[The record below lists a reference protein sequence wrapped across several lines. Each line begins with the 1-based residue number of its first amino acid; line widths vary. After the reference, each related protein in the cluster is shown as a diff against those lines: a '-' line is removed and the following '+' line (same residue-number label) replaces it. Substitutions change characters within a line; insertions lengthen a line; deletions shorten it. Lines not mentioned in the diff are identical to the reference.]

1 MKVKDGC
8 LPRELLFSSLLY
20 SEQHDKEEWEEDIDV
35 ITEEVRIIESGFVIG
50 PLAELCILT
59 SILFSSECLSPT
71 VLSCLVVVDKC
82 AIDPVASPND
92 LL

>member
-1 MKVKDGC
+1 MKDEW
-8 LPRELLFSSLLY
+8 LPTKLLFSPLLF
-20 SEQHDKEEWEEDIDV
+20 SDEHDKEEWEEDIDV
-35 ITEEVRIIESGFVIG
+35 ITEEGRVIESGFVIG

-71 VLSCLVVVDKC
+71 VVSCLVVVDKC
-82 AIDPVASPND
+82 AIEPVASPND

>member
-1 MKVKDGC
+1 MKVEW
-8 LPRELLFSSLLY
+8 LPTELLFSSLLF
-20 SEQHDKEEWEEDIDV
+20 SDEHDKEEEEIDV
-35 ITEEVRIIESGFVIG
+35 ITEEGRVTEFGFVLG

-71 VLSCLVVVDKC
+71 VVSCLVVVDKC
-82 AIDPVASPND
+82 AMDPVASPND